1 MSFTLYCAT
10 KRGDTRNTLYP
21 RRRVIT
27 GFSDLQTAAQ
37 FDHVSAKFD
46 GSRRSLDGFK
56 LADCIVLDVDNDHG
70 QIVQPEQIAEDFPG
84 VAHMIVFSRHDM
96 QPKGSSPA
104 VPRFHCYFPIEPT
117 DDRAEVEQL
126 KRSVSATFPY
136 FDANAI
142 DAARFLFGVE
152 SPRGFAVEGA
162 LLLSDLFPCADEEG
176 AEGSTAALQE
186 IPEGQRNSTLSRF
199 AFQLL
204 KRLGDTEEARA
215 EFDRRAEACTPPL
228 DEGELSTIWGA
239 AVAAYRR
246 KVENRPD
253 YLAPAEYALQG
264 LQPQPGGS
272 LRPLDFSNV
281 GQARVF
287 AADSAGEVLYSEG
300 TGWLCWDGHKFAQSE
315 AAVHLRFHNL
325 TDRQLIEARKDV
337 HAAVDALADADEIA
351 AGEAKR
357 QQAAARAYLKFVQ
370 QQRNAGGIKA
380 ALGEAAHMVAVGVDE
395 LDADPFLLN
404 TPGGVIDLRTGQ
416 TRPNDPSDR
425 CTKCTAVALS
435 DKGAAL
441 WAAFVDRFAC
451 GDRELVEYLQQVAG
465 MAAVGRVFSENL
477 LILYGTGGNAKSTFV
492 NTLAR
497 VLGSYSGSLSTD
509 VLLARP
515 GQNKG
520 PELAA
525 LRGLRL
531 AIASEIEEGARLD
544 EAVLKRLCS
553 TDQIAANPKYRDP
566 FSFTPSHS
574 LIMCTNHLPRIGSTD
589 NGTWARIAVAPCRGN
604 FRDQKNEVKNYA
616 DFLVERAGGAVLCW
630 IVEGAKKFIANG
642 CTLTPPRCV
651 RDEVQR
657 YRAESD
663 WLGQFVAEE
672 CETGAGFTVKAS
684 DLQAAYRAYCDR
696 IGDYCRRAN
705 DLKAALEAAGFSW
718 HKGKAGAIY
727 TGLRLGVDVL

>member
-1 MSFTLYCAT
+1 
-10 KRGDTRNTLYP
+10 
-21 RRRVIT
+21 
-27 GFSDLQTAAQ
+27 
-37 FDHVSAKFD
+37 
-46 GSRRSLDGFK
+46 
-56 LADCIVLDVDNDHG
+56 
-70 QIVQPEQIAEDFPG
+70 
-84 VAHMIVFSRHDM
+84 
-96 QPKGSSPA
+96 
-104 VPRFHCYFPIEPT
+104 
-117 DDRAEVEQL
+117 
-126 KRSVSATFPY
+126 
-136 FDANAI
+136 
-142 DAARFLFGVE
+142 
-152 SPRGFAVEGA
+152 
-162 LLLSDLFPCADEEG
+162 
-176 AEGSTAALQE
+176 
-186 IPEGQRNSTLSRF
+186 
-199 AFQLL
+199 
-204 KRLGDTEEARA
+204 
-215 EFDRRAEACTPPL
+215 
-228 DEGELSTIWGA
+228 
-239 AVAAYRR
+239 
-246 KVENRPD
+246 
-253 YLAPAEYALQG
+253 
-264 LQPQPGGS
+264 
-272 LRPLDFSNV
+272 
-281 GQARVF
+281 
-287 AADSAGEVLYSEG
+287 
-300 TGWLCWDGHKFAQSE
+300 
-315 AAVHLRFHNL
+315 
-325 TDRQLIEARKDV
+325 
-337 HAAVDALADADEIA
+337 
-351 AGEAKR
+351 
-357 QQAAARAYLKFVQ
+357 
-370 QQRNAGGIKA
+370 
-380 ALGEAAHMVAVGVDE
+380 
-395 LDADPFLLN
+395 
-404 TPGGVIDLRTGQ
+404 
-416 TRPNDPSDR
+416 
-425 CTKCTAVALS
+425 
-435 DKGAAL
+435 
-441 WAAFVDRFAC
+441 
-451 GDRELVEYLQQVAG
+451 

>member
-1 MSFTLYCAT
+1 MNFTLFCAAT
-10 KRGDTRNTLYP
+10 RGDKRNTFYP
-21 RRRVIT
+21 ARRVIT
-27 GFSDLQTAAQ
+27 GFSDLQTAAR
-37 FDHVSAKFD
+37 FDHVAAEFD
-46 GSRRSLDGFK
+46 GSRRSLDGFR

-84 VAHMIVFSRHDM
+84 VAHMIVYSRHHM

-104 VPRFHCYFPIEPT
+104 VPRFHCYFSIEPT
-117 DDRAEVEQL
+117 ADRAEVEQL
-126 KRSVSATFPY
+126 KRSVCSAFPY
-136 FDANAI
+136 FDSNAI
-142 DAARFLFGVE
+142 DAARFLFGVPE
-152 SPRGFAVEGA
+152 PQGFAVEGA
-162 LLLSDLFPCADEEG
+162 LLLSDLFPCADENG

-228 DEGELSTIWGA
+228 EDSELSTIWAA

-246 KVENRPD
+246 KVESRPD
-253 YLAPAEYALQG
+253 YLSPAEYALQG
-264 LQPQPGGS
+264 LQPPPGGS
-272 LRPLDFSNV
+272 LKPCDLSSL
-281 GQARVF
+281 GEARAF
-287 AADSAGEVLYSEG
+287 AADAAGEVLYTEG

-315 AAVHLRFHNL
+315 ATVHLRFHAF

-337 HAAVDALADADEIA
+337 HAAVDALADADELSSGDA
-351 AGEAKR
+351 R
-357 QQAAARAYLKFVQ
+357 QKTAQARAYLRFVQ
-370 QQRNAGGIKA
+370 AQRNTGGIAQSLK
-380 ALGEAAHMVAVGVDE
+380 EAAHIVTVSVDE

-416 TRPNDPSDR
+416 TRPNDPTDR

-696 IGDYCRRAN
+696 TGDYCRRAN